1 MTMQTAE
8 LAVRVEALE
17 RHNRWLRRVGA
28 VGLAL
33 VGVALVMGRV
43 PSTPAVVEAEKFV
56 VRDRRGE
63 ERIVLGLDHPTSPN
77 HSAVLY
83 LSDGFAGLVIATGR
97 ADGMGKR
104 SAQVFAN
111 PKEGAGL
118 KVDTGLKKTVVRLS
132 ADERASGHFVLQDE
146 AGNVLFTAP

>member
-77 HSAVLY
+77 HSPVRIALYNAEQKSSAVLY
-83 LSDGFAGLVIATGR
+83 LSDGLQPERYSDRLLANVSYLWSRAGSLPSRVLCSGWR
-97 ADGMGKR
+97 AD
-104 SAQVFAN
+104 AY
-111 PKEGAGL
+111 
-118 KVDTGLKKTVVRLS
+118 RLPRRV
-132 ADERASGHFVLQDE
+132 A
-146 AGNVLFTAP
+146 